1 MNVITTKANTYDAI
15 VIGSGISGGW
25 AVKELTEKGMQTLV
39 LEAGQTIV
47 PERDY
52 VEHVPVWDVK
62 FRGMRD
68 RKYEEVYQPVQRHI
82 GDEWNSKFF
91 VNDLENP
98 YTTPQ
103 DQPYLFLRG
112 RHVGGRS
119 VMWGRQSYRWSE
131 MDFESNLKDGHGVD
145 WPVRYK
151 DVEPWY
157 DYVEDFIGV
166 SGQAEGLPQLPDG
179 KFLPP
184 MEMNCAEVVVK
195 QAIAEK
201 FPDRRLTI
209 GRTAILTVPHRGRA
223 ACHYCGP
230 CARGCITR
238 SYFSSLHSTLP
249 AAEATG
255 KMTLRPFSV
264 VHSLIFNSVTRRI
277 TGVRVIDGQTK
288 APMEFH
294 AKVVFLCASTLESAR
309 ILMNSATS
317 EFPTGLAN
325 SSGELGHN
333 LMDHIMHGGASGI
346 IAGRQVSQADPDGYT
361 ILIAT
366 NSMMVAQLTTSNANL
381 DMLRDLKAVASIA
394 PQANIVVASPG
405 LEVKS
410 LADVIALAK
419 ARHLTYASP
428 GAGSVPQL
436 FFQHFL
442 TTVAKAPMTHV
453 PFQGAAGALTATM
466 ANQTDVAVVTLPPA
480 VSFVNSGKLKGI
492 AVTTKARSAALPQ
505 IPTVVESGYT
515 GISSTVWAA
524 IFVPA
529 KTPDAIRARLSEAA
543 LKVAAMPD
551 VQAKLRALGYETDAV
566 PGEQF
571 QQDIAKELRVWTN
584 IVAAMKR

>member
-1 MNVITTKANTYDAI
+1 MNVVTNDTNTYDAI
-15 VIGSGISGGW
+15 VVGSGISGGW
-25 AVKELTEKGMQTLV
+25 AAKELTEKGLQTLV

-52 VEHVPVWDVK
+52 VEHVPVWNVK

-68 RKYEEVYQPVQRHI
+68 RKFEETYQPKQSQV
-82 GDEWNSKFF
+82 GDEWNAKFF

-98 YTTPQ
+98 YTTPP

-119 VMWGRQSYRWSE
+119 IMWGRQSYRWSDL
-131 MDFESNLKDGHGVD
+131 DFEANSKDGHGID
-145 WPVRYK
+145 WPIRYK

-184 MEMNCAEVVVK
+184 MEMNCAELVVK

-255 KMTLRPFSV
+255 KMALRPFSI
-264 VHSLIFNSVTRRI
+264 VHSLIFDPNTRRI
-277 TGVRVIDGQTK
+277 TGVRVLDAQTK
-288 APMEFH
+288 KPIEFR

-309 ILMNSATS
+309 ILMNSATA

-346 IAGRQVSQADPDGYT
+346 IPGHEDRVQIGNRPNGIYVPRFRNIHDVHPGFIRGY
-361 ILIAT
+361 
-366 NSMMVAQLTTSNANL
+366 
-381 DMLRDLKAVASIA
+381 
-394 PQANIVVASPG
+394 G
-405 LEVKS
+405 
-410 LADVIALAK
+410 
-419 ARHLTYASP
+419 
-428 GAGSVPQL
+428 
-436 FFQHFL
+436 
-442 TTVAKAPMTHV
+442 
-453 PFQGAAGALTATM
+453 FQGGASREDWQRGATMAGFGADFKHQLRTPGPWRFTFAGFGECLPNHENFMELNKDKVDAWGIPTINISHMWRENELALVKDMPVTAAEMLEAAGAKDIETHMVPSTPGEGIHEMGSARMGLDPKTSVLNAHNQAHDIKNLFITDGSFMVSSACQNPSLTYM
-466 ANQTDVAVVTLPPA
+466 AMTARACDY
-480 VSFVNSGKLKGI
+480 
-492 AVTTKARSAALPQ
+492 AVTQ
-505 IPTVVESGYT
+505 
-515 GISSTVWAA
+515 
-524 IFVPA
+524 
-529 KTPDAIRARLSEAA
+529 
-543 LKVAAMPD
+543 
-551 VQAKLRALGYETDAV
+551 
-566 PGEQF
+566 
-571 QQDIAKELRVWTN
+571 
-584 IVAAMKR
+584 MKRNEL